1 MAKRTRLFKRRR
13 QSAGGRRSRGG
24 RRSKV
29 TANNAGS
36 TSTSPSPF
44 HSESAASGMAN
55 TGSSASMMKPE
66 FEYWGSEPMQ
76 NMIHRSFM
84 REFQPIAA
92 LAIGAPIDFVI
103 HPAPHLY
110 IVPFK
115 SLIRLKVR
123 IENTDTNALIV
134 DANRVGP
141 VNC

>member
-1 MAKRTRLFKRRR
+1 MAKRTRPFKRRR

-55 TGSSASMMKPE
+55 NGSSSSASMMKPE

-84 REFQPIAA
+84 REFKPIAA

-103 HPAPHLY
+103 HPAPQ
-110 IVPFK
+110 I
-115 SLIRLKVR
+115 
-123 IENTDTNALIV
+123 
-134 DANRVGP
+134 G
-141 VNC
+141 